1 MKCFAARFLLIPDSS
16 QISTQ
21 VLARQ
26 KADIYSEDDFEKYED
41 RFVRFIENLNKIRL
55 TSIQRGTFLPATN
68 NIENSAPIRRKVA
81 SAPQS
86 IGRVKSIDNSPVEL
100 KIITDSWLKQL
111 QQTPKNITIAKKS
124 IPLPSALFV
133 SYDLVCWLMSKIP
146 NMSTKEEAINY
157 ANQML
162 QNKLI
167 RLVPNKTQADEVGS
181 NISLQE
187 SDESVFRYG
196 YNLYLVVTSTVD
208 ADIMYMEDKPQ
219 VLVSICDFCK
229 NEELAEC
236 KFTSY
241 TIPMEITN
249 NSFNVRHIESKFMEW
264 CRVGLSSDYSN

>member
-1 MKCFAARFLLIPDSS
+1 
-16 QISTQ
+16 
-21 VLARQ
+21 
-26 KADIYSEDDFEKYED
+26 
-41 RFVRFIENLNKIRL
+41 
-55 TSIQRGTFLPATN
+55 
-68 NIENSAPIRRKVA
+68 
-81 SAPQS
+81 
-86 IGRVKSIDNSPVEL
+86 
-100 KIITDSWLKQL
+100 
-111 QQTPKNITIAKKS
+111 
-124 IPLPSALFV
+124 
-133 SYDLVCWLMSKIP
+133 MSKIP